1 MPPTRHQKRARARAR
16 ANETSEREK
25 QNPEMNLQPLF
36 FLFVFPLFSTIHFL
50 FSFPSGCVCYF
61 PNKKNHHRKQRLVG
75 DEEFERGRRGKITL
89 SFPFRLEKLELD
101 YRLLLDAT
109 NSAPSGVLRQDSRHL
124 LCGEGTSSGF
134 RKKFERE
141 RKRRAQGGGAFWFR
155 SRETFDGPRPRPRR
169 RTKKSN
175 FSTCPSLSAS
185 LTSPINQAGGLME
198 LFMIKTGFYEK

>member
-1 MPPTRHQKRARARAR
+1 
-16 ANETSEREK
+16 
-25 QNPEMNLQPLF
+25 MNLQPLF

-61 PNKKNHHRKQRLVG
+61 PNKNKKNHHRKQRLVG
-75 DEEFERGRRGKITL
+75 DEEFEGGRRGKITL

-101 YRLLLDAT
+101 WRLLLDAT

-124 LCGEGTSSGF
+124 LCGEGTPSGF
-134 RKKFERE
+134 RNKFERE
-141 RKRRAQGGGAFWFR
+141 RERRAQGGGAFWFR

-169 RTKKSN
+169 RTKKRN

-185 LTSPINQAGGLME
+185 LTPPINQAGGLME